1 MSERNTYSEPTLTAT
16 LSSIA
21 EHLKEETNIYLIG
34 GGAMMFYGLKPST
47 KDIDL
52 VFLDPKALSQ
62 FIDAA
67 KKAGIKLTED
77 LGGKYRNIGAS
88 VIMVADSGI
97 QLDLFNQT
105 VCNALTVK
113 DTVVARANHYRNMGK
128 LSIHLMSPE
137 DIVLFKGITE
147 READLEDIRT
157 LIETGINWETVEE
170 ECLSQEDSGR
180 WANLLLD
187 KLSDLYVRYGIN
199 LRLRKIKEHADNHVL
214 RKSFEIFMKEEEM
227 SFTELHKIVK
237 ERTGYSESWTRAKLQ
252 ELEKEDF
259 IESRK
264 RGRRRV
270 YSLTKNQTQTSTK

>member
-1 MSERNTYSEPTLTAT
+1 MSEIRTFSEPTLTAT

-21 EHLKEETNIYLIG
+21 EHLEEDTDIYLIG

-47 KDIDL
+47 KDIDI
-52 VFLDPKALSQ
+52 VFLNPKALSQ
-62 FIDAA
+62 FIAAA
-67 KKAGIKLTED
+67 KKAGIKLIED
-77 LGGKYRNIGAS
+77 LGEEYRKIGAS

-113 DTVVARANHYRNMGK
+113 DTVVARANHYRDMGR
-128 LSIHLMSPE
+128 LSIYLMSPE

-199 LRLRKIKEHADNHVL
+199 IKLRKIKEHADNHVL
-214 RKSFEIFMKEEEM
+214 RRSFETFMKEEEI
-227 SFTELHKIVK
+227 SFTELYKIVK

-252 ELEKEDF
+252 ELEKEGF